1 MLDAKINQLITDGHV
16 DMKKYINVGLLVLT
30 TSLLITGCDSD
41 KDKAIKAAESKI
53 TSLTDLVTGLKFTD
67 MQYLPSDN
75 GTSCVFGKY
84 RTDQLRETRFVLVVD
99 KEFKVVGPITI
110 EDHRHPGVQ
119 DFIWEN
125 PCG

>member
-1 MLDAKINQLITDGHV
+1 
-16 DMKKYINVGLLVLT
+16 MKKSIFLGVLLT
-30 TSLLITGCDSD
+30 GTLLLLGCEPSS
-41 KDKAIKAAESKI
+41 KDKAIKSAEDKI
-53 TSLTDLVTGLKFTD
+53 TSVTDNIDGIKFYD
-67 MQYLPSDN
+67 VNYSPNEN

-84 RTDQLRETRFVLVVD
+84 RTNQMRETRFVLVVD
-99 KEFKVVGPITI
+99 KEFKVIEPITI